1 MLNNTDSRLGSFRDR
16 IIRLETERR
25 ERAEDIKEVYTEM
38 KGRAHTKAEIA
49 GVKLAVKRSFETDA
63 KLRDRLDA
71 EEVAASL
78 GDFGKLPLGLAAID
92 AAG

>member
-1 MLNNTDSRLGSFRDR
+1 MKNTNSQLGSFRDR

-25 ERAEDIKEVYTEM
+25 ERAEDIKEIYVEM
-38 KGRAHTKAEIA
+38 KGHDLTKAEIA
-49 GVKLAVKRSFETDA
+49 GVKLAVKRSFETDD
-63 KLRDRLDA
+63 KLQARLSA

-78 GDFGKLPLGLAAID
+78 GDYVGLPLGRAAVE

>member
-1 MLNNTDSRLGSFRDR
+1 MNNTNSQLGSFRNR

-25 ERAEDIKEVYTEM
+25 ERSEDIKEIYIEM
-38 KGRAHTKAEIA
+38 KGHSLSKAEIA
-49 GVKLAVKRSFETDA
+49 GVRLSVKRSFETDA
-63 KLRDRLDA
+63 KFHERLNA

-78 GDFGKLPLGLAAID
+78 GDYVDLPLGRAAVE